1 MKAGKYKTQKKKV
14 TETSPTPSIIFI
26 NVNGLNSYKKQ
37 AQTEFLKNNV
47 AFFLMQLKDI
57 HLTRTKKT
65 KNKCTEHKT
74 HEANTSQL
82 H

>member
-37 AQTEFLKNNV
+37 AQMEFLKNNV
-47 AFFLMQLKDI
+47 AFFLM
-57 HLTRTKKT
+57 
-65 KNKCTEHKT
+65 
-74 HEANTSQL
+74 
-82 H
+82 